1 MSASVPPLEASEL
14 GHVIPPPP
22 GQVSGASRPLTKKGA
37 LTRARILAA
46 AKEVFEEDGFLDA
59 RISDITARARVA
71 QGTFYAYFTSK
82 QEVFREVAL
91 RVDEELGAPL
101 GGVILDRSS
110 TAAPGER
117 IRAAMR
123 LYLER
128 YRQEARIMGVIEQ
141 VSRHDPIVAAARAER
156 HVEERTLVANS
167 IARLQHRGFIDSRL
181 NPTVTA
187 AVLGSMTNRFPEMWL
202 SEGRLDCDFDEGV
215 EHLTLIYMNALQM
228 SGRDEPREVRY
239 HGGPTEGAN

>member
-1 MSASVPPLEASEL
+1 MSASAPHLEVQESEQADPR
-14 GHVIPPPP
+14 PPPDHLP
-22 GQVSGASRPLTKKGA
+22 GSSRPLTKKGA

-101 GGVILDRSS
+101 GTVILDRSS
-110 TAAPGER
+110 TANPRDR
-117 IRAAMR
+117 IREAIR
-123 LYLER
+123 IYLER
-128 YRQEARIMGVIEQ
+128 YQREARIMGVIEQ
-141 VSRHDPIVAAARAER
+141 VSRHDLIVAAARAER
-156 HVEERTLVANS
+156 HAEERTLVAES
-167 IARLQHRGFIDSRL
+167 IARLQRRGLVDRRL
-181 NPTVTA
+181 NPVVTA

-202 SEGRLDCDFDEGV
+202 SEGQLNCDFDEGV
-215 EHLTLIYMNALQM
+215 EHLTLIYTNALLM
-228 SGRDEPREVRY
+228 DLDEP
-239 HGGPTEGAN
+239 T

>member
-1 MSASVPPLEASEL
+1 MSASAPHLEAQES
-14 GHVIPPPP
+14 GQTAPPQPDHLP
-22 GQVSGASRPLTKKGA
+22 SPARPLTKKGA

-46 AKEVFEEDGFLDA
+46 AKEVFEEDGFLNA

-101 GGVILDRSS
+101 GTVILDRSS
-110 TAAPGER
+110 TANPRDR
-117 IRAAMR
+117 IREAIR
-123 LYLER
+123 IYLER
-128 YRQEARIMGVIEQ
+128 YRREARIMGVIEQ

-156 HVEERTLVANS
+156 HAEERTLVAES
-167 IARLQHRGFIDSRL
+167 IARLQRRGLVDRRL
-181 NPTVTA
+181 NPIVTA

-202 SEGRLDCDFDEGV
+202 SEGQLNCDFDEGV
-215 EHLTLIYMNALQM
+215 EHLTLIYTNALLM
-228 SGRDEPREVRY
+228 DLDEP
-239 HGGPTEGAN
+239 T